1 MSNKFKERTNMETLQ
16 TRTGATIG
24 SLKSNTRSY
33 KNFLKRSQISKINKL
48 ANRVV
53 QDFLDDIK
61 NQEGDYV
68 TISKIRLKWLIDL
81 VRWQR

>member
-1 MSNKFKERTNMETLQ
+1 MDTLQ
-16 TRTGATIG
+16 TRAGATIG
-24 SLKSNTRSY
+24 SSKNTRTY
-33 KNFLKRSQISKINKL
+33 RNFLKRSQMSKINKL

-53 QDFLDDIK
+53 LDFLEDIK

-68 TISKIRLKWLIDL
+68 TISKRRLKWLIDL

>member
-1 MSNKFKERTNMETLQ
+1 METLQ
-16 TRTGATIG
+16 TKPGATIG
-24 SLKSNTRSY
+24 SLKSNTRAY
-33 KNFLKRSQISKINKL
+33 KYFLKRSQMSKINKL

-53 QDFLDDIK
+53 QDFQADID

-68 TISKIRLKWLIDL
+68 TISKRRLKWLIDL